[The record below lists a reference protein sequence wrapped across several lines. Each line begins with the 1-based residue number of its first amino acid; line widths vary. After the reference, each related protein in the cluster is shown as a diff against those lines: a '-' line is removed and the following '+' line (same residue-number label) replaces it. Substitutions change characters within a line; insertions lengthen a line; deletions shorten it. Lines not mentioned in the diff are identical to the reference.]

1 MRHPARRNSR
11 LSVRRI
17 AGLMHK
23 EFTLILRDRGTIAL
37 LIMMPLMTLLLFGFA
52 IQLDPRHLPTAIID
66 HDQTPLTRALVSNMD
81 ASGYFWLVEP
91 DGNERQAADGLAKG
105 RLTIVV
111 TIPGGFTR
119 HFVRGDT
126 PSLLIEVDG
135 SDPGNSI
142 NAVNQMPS
150 IIEQTIEEFVRH
162 GLQTAAPPTPDHP
175 AMDRRVSLIV
185 HRNFNESNRSAWNIV
200 PGLIGVL
207 LTMTMVMI
215 TATAITSERESG
227 TMELLLTT
235 PLRPTEIILGKVIPY
250 VALGYL
256 QLTSVVILGSL
267 LIELPIEGSL
277 PLLYLASAPFI
288 VANLMVGMIF
298 STVARTPMQAM
309 QLSFFFM
316 LPSIFLSGYVF
327 SYYGMPEWARAI
339 GSALPMT
346 YYMRIS
352 RGIFLK
358 GSGLADIL
366 PNVLYVTLIAT
377 LLVVVTTLKFRRTL
391 D

>member
-1 MRHPARRNSR
+1 
-11 LSVRRI
+11 
-17 AGLMHK
+17 MHK

-37 LIMMPLMTLLLFGFA
+37 LIMMPLMTLILFGFA
-52 IQLDPRHLPTAIID
+52 IQLDPKHLPTAIID
-66 HDQTPLTRALVSNMD
+66 HDQTPLTRALVSNME

-91 DGNERQAADGLAKG
+91 DSNEAQAADGLATG
-105 RLTIVV
+105 RLTIVL
-111 TIPGGFTR
+111 TIPGGLTR
-119 HFVRGDT
+119 HFVRGDD

-135 SDPGNSI
+135 SDPGNSMS
-142 NAVNQMPS
+142 AVNQMPP
-150 IIEQTIEEFVRH
+150 IIDQTVAEFVRH
-162 GLQTAAPPTPDHP
+162 GLETASPPLK
-175 AMDRRVSLIV
+175 DRTVSLIV

-235 PLRPTEIILGKVIPY
+235 PLRPAEIILGKVIPY

-256 QLTSVVILGSL
+256 QLTSVVILGGL

-358 GSGLADIL
+358 GSGLGEIL
-366 PNVLYVTLIAT
+366 PNVLSITLIAT

>member
-1 MRHPARRNSR
+1 MKPPAPRTHG

-52 IQLDPRHLPTAIID
+52 IQLDPKHLPTAIID

-91 DGNERQAADGLAKG
+91 DSNERQAVDGLLKG
-105 RLTIVV
+105 RLTIVL
-111 TIPGGFTR
+111 TIPGDFTR
-119 HFVRGDT
+119 NFVRGDT
-126 PSLLIEVDG
+126 PPLLIEVDG

-142 NAVNQMPS
+142 NAVNQMPP
-150 IIEQTIEEFVRH
+150 IIDQTVEEFTRH
-162 GLQTAAPPTPDHP
+162 GLPTASPPVK
-175 AMDRRVSLIV
+175 DRKISLIV

-235 PLRPTEIILGKVIPY
+235 PLKPTEIILGKVIPY

-358 GSGLADIL
+358 GSGLTDIL

>member
-1 MRHPARRNSR
+1 
-11 LSVRRI
+11 
-17 AGLMHK
+17 MHK

-52 IQLDPRHLPTAIID
+52 IQLDPKHLPTAIID

-91 DGNERQAADGLAKG
+91 DSNERQAVDGLLKG
-105 RLTIVV
+105 RLTIVL
-111 TIPGGFTR
+111 TIPGDFTR
-119 HFVRGDT
+119 NFVRGDT
-126 PSLLIEVDG
+126 PPLLIEVDG

-142 NAVNQMPS
+142 NAVNQMPP
-150 IIEQTIEEFVRH
+150 IIDQTVEEFTRH
-162 GLQTAAPPTPDHP
+162 GLPTASPPVK
-175 AMDRRVSLIV
+175 DRKISLIV

-235 PLRPTEIILGKVIPY
+235 PLKPTEIILGKVIPY

-358 GSGLADIL
+358 GSGMADIL